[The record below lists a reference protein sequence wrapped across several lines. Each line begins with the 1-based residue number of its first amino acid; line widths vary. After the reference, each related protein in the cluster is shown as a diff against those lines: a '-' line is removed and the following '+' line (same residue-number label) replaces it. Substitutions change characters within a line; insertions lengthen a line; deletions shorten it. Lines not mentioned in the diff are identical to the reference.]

1 MKGLFRL
8 TASSALVF
16 LMLPAES
23 IPATTLPAEFLPV
36 TSLPAASQQLTA
48 KEIVKKADEKFNG
61 ERSGYSVMSMTI
73 VHPSWQRTVEFK
85 SWSLGDDYA
94 LTIITAPARE
104 KGQTFLKR
112 GNEMWSWNPAISRL
126 IKLPPSMMSQGWMGS
141 DYTNDDILRESSV
154 VNDYDH
160 LFEGEEMI
168 DGRMCHKIRLTAR
181 EDADVLW
188 SRQMWW
194 VDKKDFIVLKAELYD
209 EDGFLVRTERGTDLR
224 TMDGRLIPTTIE
236 LVPAEQEGHKTVL
249 KITEIKFNI
258 TVEES
263 FFSQQNMKTIR

>member
-8 TASSALVF
+8 TSASAFVL
-16 LMLPAES
+16 LMLPG
-23 IPATTLPAEFLPV
+23 V
-36 TSLPAASQQLTA
+36 SLPAASQQLTA

-61 ERSGYSVMSMTI
+61 EKSGYSVMSMTI
-73 VHPSWQRTVEFK
+73 VRPTWQRTVEFK

-94 LTIITAPARE
+94 LTLITAPARE

-112 GNEMWSWNPAISRL
+112 GTEMWSWNPAINRL

-160 LFEGEEMI
+160 SLEGEEVI
-168 DGRMCHKIRLTAR
+168 DGRLCYRIRLTAR
-181 EDADVLW
+181 EDAGVLW
-188 SRQMWW
+188 SHQMWW
-194 VDKKDFIVLKAELYD
+194 VDKRDFIVLKAELYD
-209 EDGFLVRTERGTDLR
+209 EDGYLVRTERGMDLK

-236 LVPAEQEGHKTVL
+236 LVPAEQAGHKTVL
-249 KITEIKFNI
+249 KINEIKFNI